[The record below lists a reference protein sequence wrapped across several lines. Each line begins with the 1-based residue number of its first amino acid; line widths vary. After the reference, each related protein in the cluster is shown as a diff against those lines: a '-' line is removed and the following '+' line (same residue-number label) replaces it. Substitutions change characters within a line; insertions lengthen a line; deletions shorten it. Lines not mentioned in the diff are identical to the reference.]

1 MSITTTKANH
11 SNLTQT
17 PILRTLITFAI
28 PIFISTIFQQ
38 LYNAA
43 DTTIVGNFLGANA
56 LAAVGSTAAVFELI
70 VGFALGIGNGM
81 SIVVARFY
89 GAGKTDKVKQ
99 ACAHAIIIGII
110 ISLSVMLI
118 GHLGLFPLLQ
128 FLNTPTNIIHDAF
141 SYIYIVL
148 MFVMVTFAYNL
159 GAGLLRAIGNSLVP
173 LIILVIASIINIVL
187 DIVFITTFN
196 SGIQGAAYA
205 TVIAQLF
212 SVIACFT
219 YIYYKVPVL
228 LPSKSDFIIDKKLLH
243 ELLSQGLAMG
253 FMSSI
258 VSIGSVILQTAVNQ
272 FGTTI
277 IAAQTT
283 ARRVQFFFIMPIT
296 SLGAALTTFVS
307 QNFGA
312 KEYARIRKAIFYAV
326 QLSTIWGIFVAILMR
341 FIAEPLII
349 LVSGSQDILLVETAK
364 HYIFIATPFFA
375 ILGILFCLRNTLQG
389 LGQKIQPVISSIIEL
404 IGKII
409 FVIFIVPHLGY
420 LGIILCE
427 PIIWIAMTSQL
438 AYSFY
443 SNPHIK
449 YKKD

>member
-1 MSITTTKANH
+1 MSTITATKQT
-11 SNLTQT
+11 NLTHT
-17 PILRTLITFAI
+17 PILRTLITFAT

-56 LAAVGSTAAVFELI
+56 LASVGSTAAVFELI

-89 GAGKTDKVKQ
+89 GAGKIDKVRQ

-110 ISLSVMLI
+110 ISLCVMLM

-128 FLNTPTNIIHDAF
+128 FLNTPTNIINAAF

-148 MFVMVTFAYNL
+148 MFVLVTFAYNL

-173 LIILVIASIINIVL
+173 LIILVIASIINIIL

-212 SVIACFT
+212 SVIACFS
-219 YIYYKVPVL
+219 YIYYKVPML
-228 LPSKSDFIIDKKLLH
+228 LPSKSDFNINKQLLND
-243 ELLSQGLAMG
+243 LLSQGLAMG

-258 VSIGSVILQTAVNQ
+258 VSIGSVVLQTSVNQ
-272 FGTTI
+272 FGTTV

-296 SLGAALTTFVS
+296 SFGSALTTFVS

-312 KEYARIRKAIFYAV
+312 KEYKRIRKAIFYAI

-349 LVSGSQDILLVETAK
+349 LVSGSTDSTLIETAK
-364 HYIFIATPFFA
+364 NYIFIATPFFSV
-375 ILGILFCLRNTLQG
+375 LGVLFCLRNSLQG
-389 LGQKIQPVISSIIEL
+389 LGQKIQPVISSVIEL
-404 IGKII
+404 IGKIL
-409 FVIFIVPHLGY
+409 FVLFVVPQLGY
-420 LGIILCE
+420 LGIMLCE
-427 PIIWIAMTSQL
+427 PIIWLTMTTQL

-443 SNPHIK
+443 NNPHIK
-449 YKKD
+449 LNQ

>member
-1 MSITTTKANH
+1 MPIAIKSNQ
-11 SNLTQT
+11 SNLTQL
-17 PILRTLITFAI
+17 PILKTLITFAI

-43 DTTIVGNFLGANA
+43 DTTIVGNFLGPQS

-70 VGFALGIGNGM
+70 VGFALGTGNGM

-89 GAGKTDKVKQ
+89 GAGKINKVKQ
-99 ACAHAIIIGII
+99 ACAHAIVIGLMISFLVMIIG
-110 ISLSVMLI
+110 
-118 GHLGLFPLLQ
+118 HFGLFPLLK
-128 FLNTPTNIIHDAF
+128 FLNTPDAIIHDAF
-141 SYIYIVL
+141 AYIYIVL
-148 MFVMVTFAYNL
+148 MFILVTFAYNL
-159 GAGLLRAIGNSLVP
+159 GAGLLRAVGNSIIP
-173 LIILVIASIINIVL
+173 LIILVIASLINVVL

-212 SVIACFT
+212 SVITCFT
-219 YIYYKVPVL
+219 YIFCKVPVL
-228 LPSKSDFIIDKKLLH
+228 LPSKSDFVMDKRLLK

-296 SLGAALTTFVS
+296 SLGSALTTFVS

-312 KEYARIRKAIFYAV
+312 KKYTRIRKAIAYAI
-326 QLSTIWGIFVAILMR
+326 QLSIIWGVFVAILMR

-349 LVSGSQDILLVETAK
+349 LVSGTNDILLVETAK
-364 HYIFIATPFFA
+364 NYIFIATPFFA
-375 ILGILFCLRNTLQG
+375 VLGILFCLRNSLQG
-389 LGQKIQPVISSIIEL
+389 LGQKIQPVISSVIEL
-404 IGKII
+404 IGKIL
-409 FVIFIVPHLGY
+409 FVLFIVPQLGY
-420 LGIILCE
+420 LGIMLCE
-427 PIIWIAMTSQL
+427 PIIWVVMTSQL

-443 SNPHIK
+443 NTPHIK
-449 YKKD
+449 DTN